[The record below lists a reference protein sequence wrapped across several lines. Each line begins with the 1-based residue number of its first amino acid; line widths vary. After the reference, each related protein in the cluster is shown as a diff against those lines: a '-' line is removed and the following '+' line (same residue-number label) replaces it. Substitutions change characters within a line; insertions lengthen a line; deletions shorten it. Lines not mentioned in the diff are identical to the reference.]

1 MLGKSFFR
9 RNTLCIARENG
20 AAQREKARHPGALA
34 VFRCILNQK
43 RRDVGAE
50 GRQIT
55 VRVGTE
61 RHRRMQLQTAQA
73 EQRLC
78 VEPRR
83 AADEPDVERIAV
95 DRIDKLGDLNN
106 RMEYH
111 SKFFQ
116 RKPPGRLY
124 NPTFFGYNEHSDD
137 RFRNTIERVIQKIIP
152 RKALMK
158 WQKRFIR
165 SFR

>member
-20 AAQREKARHPGALA
+20 AAQREKAHHPGALA

-55 VRVGTE
+55 VRVATE

-83 AADEPDVERIAV
+83 AANEPDVERIAV
-95 DRIDKLGDLNN
+95 DRVDKLGDLNN

-111 SKFFQ
+111 SKFSQ

-137 RFRNTIERVIQKIIP
+137 RFRNTIERVIQKITP
-152 RKALMK
+152 RKVPMK

>member
-1 MLGKSFFR
+1 M
-9 RNTLCIARENG
+9 CIARENG
-20 AAQREKARHPGALA
+20 AAQREKVRRPGALA
-34 VFRCILNQK
+34 VFRCTLNSEW
-43 RRDVGAE
+43 RNVGAE
-50 GRQIT
+50 GRQIAG
-55 VRVGTE
+55 RVGTE
-61 RHRRMQLQTAQA
+61 RHWRMQLQTAQA
-73 EQRLC
+73 EQRLR

-95 DRIDKLGDLNN
+95 DRIDELGDLNN

-111 SKFFQ
+111 SKFSQ

>member
-1 MLGKSFFR
+1 
-9 RNTLCIARENG
+9 
-20 AAQREKARHPGALA
+20 
-34 VFRCILNQK
+34 
-43 RRDVGAE
+43 
-50 GRQIT
+50 
-55 VRVGTE
+55 
-61 RHRRMQLQTAQA
+61 MQLQTAQA
-73 EQRLC
+73 EQRLR

-111 SKFFQ
+111 SKFSQ